1 MNTEEPKVEDDV
13 YVYECVS
20 TGFWTKEQFMNWV
33 SKLKTENFAQGARLY
48 KQLIDHNPK
57 FWRD

>member
-1 MNTEEPKVEDDV
+1 MNTEEPKVEEV
-13 YVYECVS
+13 YDFVS
-20 TGFWTKEQFMNWV
+20 YGTWTKEQFMNWV

-48 KQLIDHNPK
+48 KQLIDYNPK